1 MAKEL
6 PYFKFFVSE
15 WNDGDIT
22 LEDYETQGLFIN
34 VCSYYWSNECTLTLN
49 KAEKKFRNADSD
61 LWQTLINEQL
71 IKVDKED
78 YISISFLD
86 EQAQE
91 RGKLCSTNAVNAKKG
106 WEKRKADA
114 KAKRELSETDATAL
128 KSQSE
133 TDAKGMQ
140 YREEKKREEK
150 KREEKRR
157 EEDVNFLV
165 SLYPDYCEGRNCS
178 TRKGGDSIKAKL
190 KKILSKKSKEEV
202 EASIKSYVSD
212 CAKSKTYL
220 MNFSK
225 FLDELPEPTKEID
238 PNKLDE
244 NYVYYQWMNDATDIV
259 RRIPKEDS
267 ETMFKNQAVAGY
279 TPTIFTSIKNKQIT
293 WKN

>member
-22 LEDYETQGLFIN
+22 LEDYEVQGLFIN
-34 VCSYYWSNECTLTLN
+34 VCSYYWSNECTLTLK

-91 RGKLCSTNAVNAKKG
+91 RGKLCSTNAGNAKKG
-106 WEKRKADA
+106 WEKRKAEA
-114 KAKRELSETDATAL
+114 KAKQELSEKDATAL

-140 YREEKKREEK
+140 YREEEKREEK
-150 KREEKRR
+150 KREE
-157 EEDVNFLV
+157 EDINFLI
-165 SLYPDYCEGRNCS
+165 SLYPDTCEGRNCS

-190 KKILSKKSKEEV
+190 KKILGKKSKEQV
-202 EASIKSYVSD
+202 EASIKGYVSD

-220 MNFSK
+220 LNFSK
-225 FLDELPEPTKEID
+225 FLDELPEAVERID
-238 PNKLDE
+238 PNKLDDD
-244 NYVYYQWMNDATDIV
+244 YIYYQWMNDPTVIA
-259 RRIPKEDS
+259 RRIPKDLADQ
-267 ETMFKNQAVAGY
+267 MFKNQAQASLI
-279 TPTIFTSIKNKQIT
+279 PTILTSLKGKKIT
-293 WKN
+293 WTQ

>member
-22 LEDYETQGLFIN
+22 LEDYEVQGLFIN
-34 VCSYYWSNECTLTLN
+34 VCSYYWSNECTLTLK

-91 RGKLCSTNAVNAKKG
+91 RGKLCSTNAGNAKKG
-106 WEKRKADA
+106 WEKRKAEA
-114 KAKRELSETDATAL
+114 KAKQELSEKDATAL

-140 YREEKKREEK
+140 YREEEKREEK
-150 KREEKRR
+150 KREE
-157 EEDVNFLV
+157 EDINFLI
-165 SLYPDYCEGRNCS
+165 SLYPDICGGRKCS

-190 KKILSKKSKEEV
+190 KKILGKKSKEQV
-202 EASIKSYVSD
+202 EASIKGYVSD

-220 MNFSK
+220 LNFSK
-225 FLDELPEPTKEID
+225 FLDELPEAVERID

-244 NYVYYQWMNDATDIV
+244 DYVYYQWMNDPTTMA
-259 RRIPKEDS
+259 RRVLKSEADKMFEGQAMGGYKPK
-267 ETMFKNQAVAGY
+267 FLK
-279 TPTIFTSIKNKQIT
+279 SIKNKNT
-293 WKN
+293 VWK

>member
-22 LEDYETQGLFIN
+22 LEDYEVQGLFIN
-34 VCSYYWSNECTLTLN
+34 VCSYYWSNECTLTLK

-91 RGKLCSTNAVNAKKG
+91 RGKLCSTNAGNAKKG
-106 WEKRKADA
+106 WEKRKAEA
-114 KAKRELSETDATAL
+114 KAKQELSEKDATAL

-150 KREEKRR
+150 KREE
-157 EEDVNFLV
+157 DIDFLV
-165 SLYPDYCEGRNCS
+165 SLYPDTCEGRNCS

-190 KKILSKKSKEEV
+190 KKILGKKSKEQV
-202 EASIKSYVSD
+202 EASIKGYVSD

-220 MNFSK
+220 LNFSK
-225 FLDELPEPTKEID
+225 FLDELPEAVERID
-238 PNKLDE
+238 TNQLDD
-244 NYVYYQWMNDATDIV
+244 NYIYFQWMDDATVIA
-259 RRIPKEDS
+259 RRVLKKDS
-267 ETMFKNQAVAGY
+267 EQMFKNQLKGGL
-279 TPTIFTSIKNKQIT
+279 TPIILTSIKKKTTT
-293 WKN
+293 WKQ